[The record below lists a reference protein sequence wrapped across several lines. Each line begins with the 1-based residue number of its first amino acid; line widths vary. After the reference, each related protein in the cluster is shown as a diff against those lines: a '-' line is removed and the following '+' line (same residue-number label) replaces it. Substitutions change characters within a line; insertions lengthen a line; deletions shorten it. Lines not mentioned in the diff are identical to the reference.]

1 MNCNILTSA
10 INATCPETPKGFERV
25 GFLFDYD
32 EIAAT
37 RVVTNNT
44 VKWSK
49 GVVPTHIFDRSK
61 KPFLGTTVTS
71 EESAHGFTIFSDTV
85 GFYLLKNNPENALL
99 VETFAQRKFVL
110 VLENK
115 TKGINDDA
123 RWVVYGAMGGLTLSE
138 AIQENTDDVAWGIK
152 MMDRNTGKAGLFFY
166 DTDLATTSATTDLWK
181 FEIQVRGLIFPISTN
196 KTITYTPTTVT
207 AKLVFADGTV
217 YTGVSGTITFSTA
230 VQQGG
235 AIIGDFT
242 GVGINQL
249 NLTGELYSNVD
260 IIDCYNN
267 NITSL
272 DLKNATYINT
282 QGCLISSIISPNV
295 ITLYASGNALPSSVI
310 ESLLLSIVNTGKN
323 GGSIVISGGTN
334 AAYADWTQAA
344 KDAKATLVSR
354 GWSITNK
361 EP

>member
-85 GFYLLKNNPENALL
+85 GFYLLKNSPENALL

-181 FEIQVRGLIFPISTN
+181 LEIQVRGLIFPISTN
-196 KTITYTPTTVT
+196 KTISYTPTTAV
-207 AKLVFADGTV
+207 AKLVLADGTV
-217 YTGVSGTITFSTA
+217 YTGVNGTITFSTA
-230 VQQGG
+230 VEQGG
-235 AIIGDFT
+235 VVVADKNTTLISLSGNLITGNIDFT
-242 GVGINQL
+242 PTLQ
-249 NLTGELYSNVD
+249 E
-260 IIDCYNN
+260 
-267 NITSL
+267 L
-272 DLKNATYINT
+272 DLSDTALTTQMADYILTN
-282 QGCLISSIISPNV
+282 IIAKGEVSGTHIINFENIASEP
-295 ITLYASGNALPSSVI
+295 TLALVT
-310 ESLLLSIVNTGKN
+310 EAEGLG
-323 GGSIVISGGTN
+323 
-334 AAYADWTQAA
+334 WT
-344 KDAKATLVSR
+344 
-354 GWSITNK
+354 I
-361 EP
+361 PF